1 MQTSQ
6 SSVVKSPEGREY
18 LKTGGGRVSQDW
30 GQDDGC
36 ERVKNK
42 SGVEQ
47 AVKVERAKNETEG
60 ESMYMRNASDG
71 NEKVGGEGERPLPP
85 LPYTLDHTKQTNICN
100 GACSCSC
107 E

>member
-1 MQTSQ
+1 M
-6 SSVVKSPEGREY
+6 
-18 LKTGGGRVSQDW
+18 SQDW

-60 ESMYMRNASDG
+60 ESTYMRNASDG
-71 NEKVGGEGERPLPP
+71 NEKVGGRGKAPTPSSIYP
-85 LPYTLDHTKQTNICN
+85 
-100 GACSCSC
+100 
-107 E
+107 